1 LRIWIAIDGKYR
13 TGKSACATHI
23 AKPHAHPLKLF
34 LNPAAPDMMA
44 LIVQLLNGSPAICGR
59 RFMKRKLLVV
69 LAAVASLVLFSSAAM
84 AHHGVAGYD
93 MSKTITLHGTV
104 TKFEWSNPHVVVY
117 VDAKNDKGEMQNWT
131 IEFAAPI
138 HMVRAG
144 WNKNVMKTGDDIVID
159 THPSRN
165 GAPVGI
171 TSTITFIL
179 KVVVN
184 GQALPGRSD

>member
-1 LRIWIAIDGKYR
+1 
-13 TGKSACATHI
+13 
-23 AKPHAHPLKLF
+23 
-34 LNPAAPDMMA
+34 
-44 LIVQLLNGSPAICGR
+44 
-59 RFMKRKLLVV
+59 MKRRLWVILGSVLGLL
-69 LAAVASLVLFSSAAM
+69 LFSGPVL

-93 MSKTITLHGTV
+93 LTKTITLHGTV

-117 VDAKNDKGEMQNWT
+117 VDAKNEKGETQNWT

-144 WNKNVMKTGDDIVID
+144 WNKNVMKAGDDIVID

-184 GQALPGRSD
+184 GQALPGRAD

>member
-1 LRIWIAIDGKYR
+1 
-13 TGKSACATHI
+13 
-23 AKPHAHPLKLF
+23 
-34 LNPAAPDMMA
+34 
-44 LIVQLLNGSPAICGR
+44 
-59 RFMKRKLLVV
+59 MKRKLLVV